1 MKSSSSFIV
10 TVVLAA
16 AVSTL
21 MGAPDGE
28 ARDDDFVPAN
38 LKGFPATSPLVIPA
52 AAFATNGDSPSST
65 NMIWYEG
72 YIAGTALAGGCI
84 QAPVYL
90 PDNTEIMSFYI
101 SYIDEDGGQD
111 FSVWLTRTTNTSV
124 AASLD
129 LATVSTTGSST
140 SVRTAGDTSIQ
151 QPIVNLP
158 EYSYYVGT
166 CLPSASTK
174 LISARIYF
182 ETHDAIFIDGF
193 ENGTTSMWTTVQQ

>member
-1 MKSSSSFIV
+1 MKHTQSFIV
-10 TVVLAA
+10 ILVLAA
-16 AVSTL
+16 AVPTL
-21 MGAPDGE
+21 AVAPDGE
-28 ARDDDFVPAN
+28 GRDDDSVAAN
-38 LKGFPATSPLVIPA
+38 LNGFPATSPLVIPA

-90 PDNTEIMSFYI
+90 PDNTEITSFYI

-111 FSVWLTRTTNTSV
+111 FTVWLTRTTNTSV
-124 AASLD
+124 AAFLD
-129 LATVSTTGSST
+129 LATASTTGSSPD
-140 SVRTAGDTSIQ
+140 VRTAWDTSIQ
-151 QPIVNLP
+151 EPIVQLP
-158 EYSYYVGT
+158 EYSYYVST

-182 ETHDAIFIDGF
+182 ESTDGIFADGF
-193 ENGTTSMWTTVQQ
+193 ENGTT